1 MIFLENFKIALKAI
15 FSNKM
20 RSILT
25 TIGIIIGVGAVVGV
39 VAIVQG
45 LSYMISQEL
54 QGVGATYIIVF
65 PLHDPNNPE
74 YSGKDIRITME
85 DAKEVEKN
93 CSAIEYLTPII
104 WRAGYIHANGRKW
117 SGSLLGV
124 NDHYSFIANHFVER
138 GRFITRDDI
147 EGRKKVALIGRTL
160 VKELKLG
167 ENPIGKEVVVEGNPL
182 TIVGVMEK
190 KGRMFGEDQDSVLIM
205 PLTTA
210 QMIFGELASRH
221 MRLDIKAKS
230 PEVAELAKEQII
242 ETLRKTHK
250 IPEGKQEDF
259 RVMLQE
265 EILSTVSKILGSI
278 TLVVAAV
285 VGISLLVGGVG
296 IMNIMLVS
304 VTERTKEIG
313 LRKAVGARRKDILLQ
328 FLIEAVTLSLVGG
341 MIGVGFGFLLGKGG
355 AKLIPG
361 FPEAHVPIWAIGL
374 ALSFAA
380 AVGIFFGI
388 YPAYKASSLHPID
401 ALRYE

>member
-15 FSNKM
+15 FANKM

-45 LSYMISQEL
+45 LSFMISQEL

-65 PLHDPNNPE
+65 PQHDPNNPDF
-74 YSGKDIRITME
+74 SGKDIRITIE
-85 DAKEVEKN
+85 DAKEIQKN
-93 CSAIEYLTPII
+93 CSAVEYLTPII

-117 SGSLLGV
+117 SGFYIGV
-124 NDHYSFIANHFVER
+124 NESYQFILNHYVEN
-138 GRFITRDDI
+138 GRFITKEDI
-147 EGRKKVALIGRTL
+147 EGRKKVAAIGRTL

-167 ENPIGKEVVVEGNPL
+167 NNPIGKEIVIEGNPL
-182 TIVGVMEK
+182 TVVGVMEK
-190 KGRMFGEDQDSVLIM
+190 KGQMFGQDQDSVVIL
-205 PLTTA
+205 PFTTS
-210 QMIFGELASRH
+210 QMIFGDLSSRQ

-230 PEVAELAKEQII
+230 PEKAELAKEQIK

-250 IPEGKQEDF
+250 IPEGKPDDF
-259 RVMLQE
+259 RIMLQE
-265 EILSTVSKILGSI
+265 EILSSVSKILGSI
-278 TLVVAAV
+278 TLVVSAV

-313 LRKAVGARRKDILLQ
+313 LRKAVGARKRDILLQ
-328 FLIEAVTLSLVGG
+328 FLIEAITLSLVGG
-341 MIGVGFGFLLGKGG
+341 VIGVGLGFLLGKGG
-355 AKLIPG
+355 AKLIPN
-361 FPEAHVPIWAIGL
+361 FPEAHIPIWAIGL

-380 AVGIFFGI
+380 VVGIFFGI
-388 YPAYKASSLHPID
+388 YPAYKAASLHPIE

>member
-15 FSNKM
+15 FANKM

-45 LSYMISQEL
+45 LSFMISQEL

-65 PLHDPNNPE
+65 PQHDPNNPDF
-74 YSGKDIRITME
+74 SGKDIRITLE
-85 DAKEVEKN
+85 DAKEIQKN
-93 CSAIEYLTPII
+93 CSAVEYLTPII
-104 WRAGYIHANGRKW
+104 WRAGYIHSNGRKW
-117 SGSLLGV
+117 SGFYIGV
-124 NDHYSFIANHFVER
+124 NENYQFISNHYVEN
-138 GRFITRDDI
+138 GRFITNEDI
-147 EGRKKVALIGRTL
+147 EGRKKIAVIGRTL

-167 ENPIGKEVVVEGNPL
+167 VNPIGKEIVVEGNPL
-182 TIVGVMEK
+182 TVVGIMEK
-190 KGRMFGEDQDSVLIM
+190 KGQMFGQDQDSVVIL
-205 PLTTA
+205 PYTTS
-210 QMIFGELASRH
+210 QMIFGEVSSRQ

-230 PEVAELAKEQII
+230 PEKAELAKEQIR

-250 IPEGKQEDF
+250 IPEGKPDDF
-259 RVMLQE
+259 RIMLQE
-265 EILSTVSKILGSI
+265 EILSSVSKILGSI
-278 TLVVAAV
+278 TLVVSAV

-313 LRKAVGARRKDILLQ
+313 LRKAVGARKRDILLQ
-328 FLIEAVTLSLVGG
+328 FLIEAITLSLVGG
-341 MIGVGFGFLLGKGG
+341 VIGVGLGFLLGKGG
-355 AKLIPG
+355 AKLIPN
-361 FPEAHVPIWAIGL
+361 FPEAHIPIWAIGL

-380 AVGIFFGI
+380 VVGIFFGI
-388 YPAYKASSLHPID
+388 YPAYKASSLHPIE

>member
-15 FSNKM
+15 FANKM

-45 LSYMISQEL
+45 LSFMISQEL

-65 PLHDPNNPE
+65 PQHDPNNPDF
-74 YSGKDIRITME
+74 SGKDIRITLE
-85 DAKEVEKN
+85 DAKEIQKN
-93 CSAIEYLTPII
+93 CSAVEYLTPII
-104 WRAGYIHANGRKW
+104 WRAGYIHSNGRKW
-117 SGSLLGV
+117 SGFYIGV
-124 NDHYSFIANHFVER
+124 NENYQFISNHYVEN
-138 GRFITRDDI
+138 GRFITNEDI
-147 EGRKKVALIGRTL
+147 EGRKKIAVIGRTL

-167 ENPIGKEVVVEGNPL
+167 VNPIGKEIVVEGNPL
-182 TIVGVMEK
+182 TVVGIMEK
-190 KGRMFGEDQDSVLIM
+190 KGQMFGQDQDSVVIL
-205 PLTTA
+205 PYTTS
-210 QMIFGELASRH
+210 QMIFGEVSSRQ

-230 PEVAELAKEQII
+230 PEKAELAKEQIR

-250 IPEGKQEDF
+250 IPEGKPDDF
-259 RVMLQE
+259 RIMLQE
-265 EILSTVSKILGSI
+265 EILSSVSKILGSI
-278 TLVVAAV
+278 TLVVSAV

-313 LRKAVGARRKDILLQ
+313 LRKAVGARKRDILLQ
-328 FLIEAVTLSLVGG
+328 FLIEAITLSLVGG
-341 MIGVGFGFLLGKGG
+341 VIGVGLGFLLGKAG
-355 AKLIPG
+355 AKLIPN
-361 FPEAHVPIWAIGL
+361 FPEAHIPIWAIGL

-380 AVGIFFGI
+380 VVGIFFGI
-388 YPAYKASSLHPID
+388 YPAYKASSLHPIE

>member
-1 MIFLENFKIALKAI
+1 MIFFENFKIALKAI

-45 LSYMISQEL
+45 LSHMISQEL

-65 PLHDPNNPE
+65 PEHDPNNPE
-74 YSGKDIRITME
+74 FSGKDIRITME
-85 DAKEVEKN
+85 DAREIEKYA
-93 CSAIEYLTPII
+93 SAVEYLTPII
-104 WRAGYIHANGRKW
+104 WRAGYIHSQGRKW
-117 SGSLLGV
+117 SGFYIGV
-124 NDHYSFIANHFVER
+124 NENYPFIVNHYVEK
-138 GRFITRDDI
+138 GRFITKEDI
-147 EGRKKVALIGRTL
+147 EGRKKVAVIGRTL
-160 VKELKLG
+160 VKELKLFPD
-167 ENPIGKEVVVEGNPL
+167 PIGKEVVVQGNPL
-182 TIVGVMEK
+182 TVIGVMEK
-190 KGRMFGEDQDSVLIM
+190 KGQMFGNDQDSVLIL
-205 PLTTA
+205 PYTTA
-210 QMIFGELASRH
+210 QIIFGEISSRQ

-230 PEVAELAKEQII
+230 PEVAELAKEQIR

-250 IPEGKQEDF
+250 IPEGKPEDF
-259 RVMLQE
+259 RIMLQE

-313 LRKAVGARRKDILLQ
+313 LRKAVGARKKDILIQ

-341 MIGVGFGFLLGKGG
+341 VIGVGFGFLLGMGG
-355 AKLIPG
+355 AKLIPN
-361 FPEAHVPIWAIGL
+361 FPSAHIPLWAIGL
-374 ALSFAA
+374 ALSFAG
-380 AVGIFFGI
+380 AVGVFFGI
-388 YPAYKASSLHPID
+388 YPAYKASSLHPIE

>member
-1 MIFLENFKIALKAI
+1 MILLENFRVALKAI

-65 PLHDPNNPE
+65 AEHDPNNPDF
-74 YSGKDIRITME
+74 SGKDIRITME
-85 DAKEVEKN
+85 DAKEIEKYASAVEF
-93 CSAIEYLTPII
+93 LTPII
-104 WRAGYIHANGRKW
+104 WRAGYIHSSGRKW
-117 SGSLLGV
+117 SGFYIGV
-124 NDHYSFIANHFVER
+124 NEFYPYIANHYVEK
-138 GRFITRDDI
+138 GRFITKEDI
-147 EGRKKVALIGRTL
+147 EGRKKVAVIGRTI

-167 ENPIGKEVVVEGNPL
+167 PDPIGKEVVVEGNPL
-182 TIVGVMEK
+182 TVVGVMEK
-190 KGRMFGEDQDSVLIM
+190 KGQMFGQDQDSVLIL
-205 PLTTA
+205 PYTTS
-210 QMIFGELASRH
+210 QMIFGEISARQ
-221 MRLDIKAKS
+221 MRLDVKAKS
-230 PEVAELAKEQII
+230 PEVAELAKEQITEI
-242 ETLRKTHK
+242 LRKTHK
-250 IPEGKQEDF
+250 LKEGQPNDF
-259 RVMLQE
+259 RIMLQE

-313 LRKAVGARRKDILLQ
+313 LRKAVGARKKDILLQ

-341 MIGVGFGFLLGKGG
+341 IIGVGFGFLLGMGG
-355 AKLIPG
+355 AKLIPN
-361 FPEAHVPIWAIGL
+361 FPEAHVPLWAVGL

-380 AVGIFFGI
+380 IVGIFFGI
-388 YPAYKASSLHPID
+388 YPAYKASSLHPIE

>member
-15 FSNKM
+15 FANKM
-20 RSILT
+20 RSVLT

-45 LSYMISQEL
+45 LSFMISEEL

-65 PLHDPNNPE
+65 PQHDPNNPDF
-74 YSGKDIRITME
+74 SGKDIRITLE
-85 DAKEVEKN
+85 DAKEIQKN
-93 CSAIEYLTPII
+93 CSAVETLTPII
-104 WRAGYIHANGRKW
+104 WRAGYIHSNGRKW
-117 SGSLLGV
+117 SGFYIGV
-124 NDHYSFIANHFVER
+124 NENYQFISNHYVEN
-138 GRFITRDDI
+138 GRFITKEDI
-147 EGRKKVALIGRTL
+147 EGRKKVAVIGRTL

-167 ENPIGKEVVVEGNPL
+167 NNPIGKEILAEGNPL
-182 TIVGVMEK
+182 TVVGVMEK
-190 KGRMFGEDQDSVLIM
+190 KGQMFGQDQDSVLIL
-205 PLTTA
+205 PYTTS
-210 QMIFGELASRH
+210 QMIFGEISSRQ

-230 PEVAELAKEQII
+230 PEKAELAKEQIR

-250 IPEGKQEDF
+250 ILKGKPDDF
-259 RVMLQE
+259 RIMLQE
-265 EILSTVSKILGSI
+265 EILSSVSKILGSI

-313 LRKAVGARRKDILLQ
+313 LRKAVGARKKDILLQ
-328 FLIEAVTLSLVGG
+328 FLIEAITLSLVGG
-341 MIGVGFGFLLGKGG
+341 VIGVGLGFLLGKGG
-355 AKLIPG
+355 AKLIPN
-361 FPEAHVPIWAIGL
+361 FPQAHIPIWAIGL

-380 AVGIFFGI
+380 VVGIFFGI
-388 YPAYKASSLHPID
+388 YPAYKASSLHPIE